1 MLDHHGRTALHPGGR
16 TGGVADNDR
25 RLKMGR
31 LASDHFDPRRIRCVR
46 IRKLETVKKAAYAQI
61 HPMAEKRSII
71 AHFFTKPSCIELL
84 LF

>member
-1 MLDHHGRTALHPGGR
+1 
-16 TGGVADNDR
+16 
-25 RLKMGR
+25 MGR